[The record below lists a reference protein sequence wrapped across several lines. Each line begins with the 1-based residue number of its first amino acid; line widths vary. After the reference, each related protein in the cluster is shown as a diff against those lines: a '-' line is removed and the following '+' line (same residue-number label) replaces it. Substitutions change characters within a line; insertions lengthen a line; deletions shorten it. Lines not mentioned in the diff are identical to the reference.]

1 MRKLGQHFLISQ
13 NVAKKIVDSA
23 DITKKDTVLEIGT
36 GTGILLPLLCKQA
49 RNVVS
54 VEYDKALYEDACKK
68 FVGLENLKL
77 IHGDGFKENI
87 AFSIFVSNLPYYKSR
102 DAVEWLAQKKYSHG
116 IIMVQKEFAEK
127 LFSKTD
133 RAVSV
138 IANHTTELK
147 KIMDVG
153 KNNFSPKPQVDSV
166 VLGIKWKKAIPRELI
181 QAVNRLYSYKR
192 KTIQN
197 ISKQFGVSIQSDKRL
212 EDLSDSEII
221 SLAKKLIKK

>member
-13 NVAKKIVDSA
+13 NVAKKIVEAA

-36 GTGILLPLLCKQA
+36 GTGILVPLLCKQA
-49 RNVVS
+49 GHVVS
-54 VEYDKALYEDACKK
+54 VEYDKALYDDSCKK
-68 FVGLENLKL
+68 FAGLDNLTL
-77 IHGDGFKENI
+77 VHGDGFQSNV
-87 AFSIFVSNLPYYKSR
+87 AFSILVSNLPYYKSR

-138 IANHTTELK
+138 IANHTGELK

-166 VLGIKWKKAIPRELI
+166 VLSIQWKKAISEELI

-197 ISKQFGVSIQSDKRL
+197 IAKQFGFQIQSDKRL